1 MCNGRIMIAGTNS
14 GCGKTTVVCG
24 LLKCLLNRKMNIHAF
39 KCGPDYIDTSFHKKV
54 LKIPTGNLDS
64 WFCKPED
71 LRKMVS
77 KKADKCDIAVIEGV
91 MGYYDGMGFTQ
102 RASAYEIADITSTPV
117 ILIINCKGMSS
128 SLEAVLSGFV
138 NMKQNSHIKGVIFNR
153 LSEKL
158 YRYAKECALK
168 LGVQPLGYIPS
179 DSSLHIESRHLG
191 LVGADEIKS
200 FDEKLEHLAD
210 VMEKTVDIDA
220 VMKLAKTAEKLE
232 YEAEKDV
239 GTDSKSCVNIAI
251 AKDEAFCFLYDDN
264 IAFLEENGCRIMY
277 FSPIHDS
284 EIPHDADGVIFW
296 GGYPERYAKE
306 LSENKSMIKSVK
318 KVIDSGIA
326 CIAECGG
333 FLYLHSYLEGTDGK
347 KYPMA
352 GIIDGEAVNGKR
364 MQRFGYMEVTPV
376 SDGMACRCMQPLKTH
391 EFHYWKSCNPGS
403 DFQVKKVSDES
414 ISMAGYNTEKLYAAF
429 MHIYFFGNEE
439 FGMNFIKKSCEY
451 AAKKHW
457 NNIAKPLNGLGD
469 FEDII
474 VKIAGIQNTEHVDIS
489 KKALVIMCADNG
501 IVEENVSQ
509 SGQDVTAIVAA
520 NMASRKSSVCLM
532 AGYTGAQVIPVD
544 IGIAC
549 ETIPSG
555 KKIDDMDGILHK
567 KISHGTKNFLKE
579 HAMTDKQC
587 IKAIETGKEI
597 VKMCS
602 EKGINIIATGEMG
615 IGNTTT
621 SAALAAILLDEKPEN
636 VTGYGAGLTNEGLKN
651 KTETVRKAC
660 EMYSGYKDDAL
671 KLLSCIGGLDIAGL
685 AGVFIGGAEY
695 GIPVVIDG
703 LISGIAAL
711 TAEYMS
717 PGTKKYMI
725 ASHAGKEPALKK
737 ILTHLELKP
746 VIDANLALGEGSGA
760 VMVFPLLDMAMS
772 VYNESNTFENIDMEA
787 YECLH

>member
-1 MCNGRIMIAGTNS
+1 
-14 GCGKTTVVCG
+14 
-24 LLKCLLNRKMNIHAF
+24 
-39 KCGPDYIDTSFHKKV
+39 
-54 LKIPTGNLDS
+54 
-64 WFCKPED
+64 
-71 LRKMVS
+71 
-77 KKADKCDIAVIEGV
+77 

-179 DSSLHIESRHLG
+179 DSLLHIESRHLG

-220 VMKLAKTAEKLE
+220 VIKLAKTAEKIE

-364 MQRFGYMEVTPV
+364 LQRFGYMEVTPV
-376 SDGMACRCMQPLKTH
+376 SDGMACKCMQPLKTH

-429 MHIYFFGNEE
+429 MHIYFYGNEE
-439 FGMNFIKKSCEY
+439 FGMNFIKN
-451 AAKKHW
+451 H
-457 NNIAKPLNGLGD
+457 
-469 FEDII
+469 
-474 VKIAGIQNTEHVDIS
+474 
-489 KKALVIMCADNG
+489 
-501 IVEENVSQ
+501 
-509 SGQDVTAIVAA
+509 A
-520 NMASRKSSVCLM
+520 NMLQKN
-532 AGYTGAQVIPVD
+532 
-544 IGIAC
+544 IGI
-549 ETIPSG
+549 I
-555 KKIDDMDGILHK
+555 
-567 KISHGTKNFLKE
+567 
-579 HAMTDKQC
+579 
-587 IKAIETGKEI
+587 
-597 VKMCS
+597 
-602 EKGINIIATGEMG
+602 
-615 IGNTTT
+615 
-621 SAALAAILLDEKPEN
+621 
-636 VTGYGAGLTNEGLKN
+636 
-651 KTETVRKAC
+651 
-660 EMYSGYKDDAL
+660 
-671 KLLSCIGGLDIAGL
+671 
-685 AGVFIGGAEY
+685 
-695 GIPVVIDG
+695 
-703 LISGIAAL
+703 
-711 TAEYMS
+711 
-717 PGTKKYMI
+717 
-725 ASHAGKEPALKK
+725 
-737 ILTHLELKP
+737 
-746 VIDANLALGEGSGA
+746 
-760 VMVFPLLDMAMS
+760 
-772 VYNESNTFENIDMEA
+772 
-787 YECLH
+787 